1 MHPARP
7 VVVPLPNRSA
17 LPSPAWALD
26 DVLAVKGS
34 TTISVCIPARNEA
47 ATIGQIVRPIARE
60 LVAAGLVDELLVLD
74 HDSRDATAAEAERAG
89 AVVVRTRSVLPE
101 HGAAVGKGDVLWR
114 SLAVSSGDVVVWLD
128 ADLESF
134 ETSYVTRLVVPLLL
148 DDETM
153 LVRASYARLLGG
165 VPGEG
170 GRVTELVAR
179 PLLSA
184 LFPHLDH
191 VRQPLGGE
199 YAVRRAAAESVPF
212 EVDYGVEMGLLIDI
226 AERFGVESIAQVD
239 LGVREHRHQTL
250 AALGSQARQVLRAA
264 LARTALGTTLA
275 ELHPPRPPLV
285 DVFGLA
291 GAEEDRVG

>member
-1 MHPARP
+1 MHPDRP
-7 VVVPLPNRSA
+7 VVVA
-17 LPSPAWALD
+17 LPSRREPPALPWAVD
-26 DVLAVKGS
+26 DLLAVKGP
-34 TTISVCIPARNEA
+34 TTVSVCIPARNEA
-47 ATIGQIVRPIARE
+47 ATIAQVVRPITRE
-60 LVAAGLVDELLVLD
+60 LVGAGLVDELLVLD
-74 HDSRDATAAEAERAG
+74 HDSRDATAEEAARAG
-89 AVVVRTRSVLPE
+89 ARVVGASSVLAD
-101 HGAAVGKGDVLWR
+101 HGPALGKGDVLWR
-114 SLAVSSGDVVVWLD
+114 SLAASSGDVVVWLD

-134 ETSYVTRLVVPLLL
+134 ETSYVTRLLAPLLL
-148 DDETM
+148 DDGTV
-153 LVRASYARLLGG
+153 LVRAAYARLLGG

-170 GRVTELVAR
+170 GRVTELVAW

-250 AALGSQARQVLRAA
+250 AALGGQARQVLRSA

-275 ELHPPRPPLV
+275 ELHPPRPPMAEVL
-285 DVFGLA
+285 GRS
-291 GAEEDRVG
+291 GAEEVRVG